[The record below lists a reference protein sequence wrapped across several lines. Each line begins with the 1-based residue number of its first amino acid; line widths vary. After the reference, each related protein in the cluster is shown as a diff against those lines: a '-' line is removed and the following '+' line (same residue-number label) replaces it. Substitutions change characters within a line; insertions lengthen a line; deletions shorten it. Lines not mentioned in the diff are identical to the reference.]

1 MTNLQDADGVCEKG
15 HGVVG
20 TYVNFCPQC
29 GTKVIHFLRKQREA
43 ALPKV
48 SHGLRRAAAS
58 TLIVSGLL
66 VTFSGLFPWASLNGR
81 TAGPN
86 GFYVILLVILGGLSI
101 YFGWRALRRTRSIA
115 VIVFAGLIS
124 FVDLFLALVAFY
136 GATHT
141 FTVNY
146 DETAHPGIGFAVAGL
161 GFLGT
166 VAGTILLVIVRL
178 KDASDLTESVDPI
191 WRR

>member
-1 MTNLQDADGVCEKG
+1 MTSLHDADGVCEKG

-29 GTKVIHFLRKQREA
+29 GTKVIHFLRKTREA
-43 ALPKV
+43 AAPKTWQ
-48 SHGLRRAAAS
+48 GLRRAAAS
-58 TLIVSGLL
+58 TLIISGLL
-66 VTFSGLFPWASLNGR
+66 VAFSGLFPWASLDGI
-81 TAGPN
+81 TVGPN

-101 YFGWRALRRTRSIA
+101 YFGWRALRRTRSVV
-115 VIVFAGLIS
+115 VIGFAALVSLI
-124 FVDLFLALVAFY
+124 DLFLSLVAFY

-146 DETAHPGIGFAVAGL
+146 YQTAHPGIGFAVAGL

-166 VAGTILLVIVRL
+166 VAGTVLLVIVRL